1 LSGTIP
7 QLAKAVRLKAKVSD
21 LANGNEIKGI
31 VPLLADLLLEGRVV
45 TMDALLAQRE
55 IAQTIVEK
63 GGTT

>member
-1 LSGTIP
+1 LCSY
-7 QLAKAVRLKAKVSD
+7 VCRLNR
-21 LANGNEIKGI
+21 L